1 MAEVFSRAWA
11 EEWCLTLNGTPAYRS
26 AAATWEGSVALV
38 MARDGSP
45 KSPRCAVFMDLWHGE
60 CRAAR
65 VATETDLES
74 ATFVLA
80 GSAANWRDL
89 LTGRI
94 APLMAMMGGKIRL
107 TRGSM
112 AALLPYAAA
121 AKELIAAAIKMEST
135 FPDGWG

>member
-1 MAEVFSRAWA
+1 
-11 EEWCLTLNGTPAYRS
+11 
-26 AAATWEGSVALV
+26 
-38 MARDGSP
+38 
-45 KSPRCAVFMDLWHGE
+45 MDLWHGE